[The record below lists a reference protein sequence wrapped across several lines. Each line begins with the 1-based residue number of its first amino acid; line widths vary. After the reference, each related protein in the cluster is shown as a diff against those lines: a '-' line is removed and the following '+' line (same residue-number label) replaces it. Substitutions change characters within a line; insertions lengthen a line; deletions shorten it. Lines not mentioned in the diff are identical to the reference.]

1 MTPSSMSASL
11 YQEGYHLQLSTG
23 SAHRQKQVI
32 LGSIESA
39 DIELQVQL
47 QSREKEI
54 QELKEEIQF
63 LRSNARGS
71 EGQIL
76 LLQFQLHKLQQSV
89 VEMKALP
96 ASTMQSPSS
105 NLVSGGEEVLSQR
118 VVAPTPD
125 RQAWLLH
132 WQKSRRVLGSLLSLT
147 QGGGEDAGRQ
157 LLFQQSPSRGSNC
170 PTEWHLSEEDME
182 YNCGGS
188 AEVEV
193 ESKRVTAMG
202 YRRNVTVLT
211 RGEDMEGNELGKTEV
226 QTLRRQLAVQTRV
239 SALMESRLRQW
250 MEMQIE
256 SIKSEAER
264 EVSIKPES
272 HGHMAQKAIEC
283 PSLLALTTSTPSPDR
298 PDTMPCPGP
307 AVTMTSADA
316 PLTQACVPSSNLN
329 ISSATVIRSVETTEP
344 IEDDGDRLG
353 GGCVTQTEEV
363 VPVQN
368 TAAPHRSGL
377 HGTSTLDVF
386 NDTYHTTSLPVP
398 PLHPG
403 TLPPKGIGFSTIV
416 KSAPLS
422 VGMTSGCSAA
432 GSFVPNVSQV
442 RRPLAELLRQ
452 NQLDDSSYSA
462 HPRGPMT
469 KSAAGVS
476 GAGYTTD
483 VESNGSPWR
492 ASNLANQSLNH
503 TSTTT
508 VLYDGMS
515 PMAGTPHSVS
525 YGDWSQRSCDTT
537 DIMSGVNSSRMAP
550 PDSAENYYQKNGVKD
565 GSGDGLAGGVSTS
578 SGSGSGS
585 SAFRVHLEKIR
596 AENLLMRDDVRRLR
610 GTLK

>member
-1 MTPSSMSASL
+1 M
-11 YQEGYHLQLSTG
+11 
-23 SAHRQKQVI
+23 
-32 LGSIESA
+32 
-39 DIELQVQL
+39 
-47 QSREKEI
+47 
-54 QELKEEIQF
+54 
-63 LRSNARGS
+63 
-71 EGQIL
+71 
-76 LLQFQLHKLQQSV
+76 
-89 VEMKALP
+89 
-96 ASTMQSPSS
+96 
-105 NLVSGGEEVLSQR
+105 LSQR

-147 QGGGEDAGRQ
+147 QGDGEDAGRQ

-170 PTEWHLSEEDME
+170 RKEWHLSEGDME

-188 AEVEV
+188 GEVEV

-211 RGEDMEGNELGKTEV
+211 RGEEAEGNELEKTEV

-256 SIKSEAER
+256 SIKSEAES
-264 EVSIKPES
+264 EVSMEPES

-283 PSLLALTTSTPSPDR
+283 PSPLALSTSTPSLDR

-307 AVTMTSADA
+307 AVTMTSID
-316 PLTQACVPSSNLN
+316 PPQTHTCVQSSNLN
-329 ISSATVIRSVETTEP
+329 ISSATVIRSASCAGQPTVDNLVHGISNSILKGDGSHNTVVRSIETTEP
-344 IEDDGDRLG
+344 IEGDGDRLG
-353 GGCVTQTEEV
+353 GGCVTQTEEI

-386 NDTYHTTSLPVP
+386 NDSYHTTSLPVP

-432 GSFVPNVSQV
+432 GSIVPNVSQV

-452 NQLDDSSYSA
+452 NQLDDTSYST
-462 HPRGPMT
+462 HPRVPMM

-476 GAGYTTD
+476 GGGYTTD

-492 ASNLANQSLNH
+492 VSNHANQSLNH
-503 TSTTT
+503 TATTT

-515 PMAGTPHSVS
+515 PMASTPHNVS
-525 YGDWSQRSCDTT
+525 YGDWSQRSCDTK
-537 DIMSGVNSSRMAP
+537 DIMSGVSSSRMAP
-550 PDSAENYYQKNGVKD
+550 PDSTENYYQKNSLKEG
-565 GSGDGLAGGVSTS
+565 GGDGLAGGVSTS
-578 SGSGSGS
+578 SGSGS

-610 GTLK
+610 GTLKVLCVVRIVSLYLIPYILRILSYTLLP